1 MARKPARTPDWN
13 RLFDFALGQAGLF
26 TTKQAAES
34 GYSPQLLVHYVR
46 IGKVVRIRRGVY
58 RLVHYPLAQDE
69 GLVTIWLWSE
79 QQGVFSHETALS
91 LHQLS
96 DVLPNKIHLTLPAD
110 WKHRRFRVPPGV
122 VLHHADIAK
131 AERSRPAAIP
141 VTSPLRTL
149 QDCARAQLSP
159 ELLHQAISQALDRGL
174 IRKSDVARIQD
185 ATSPTGR
192 RKR

>member
-1 MARKPARTPDWN
+1 MVRKRARAPDWN

-26 TTKQAAES
+26 TTKQAAEA
-34 GYSPQLLVHYVR
+34 GYSPQLLLHYVR

-69 GLVTIWLWSE
+69 ALVTVWLWSE

-96 DVLPNKIHLTLPAD
+96 DVLPNRIHLTLPAD

-122 VLHHADIAK
+122 VLHHADVAK
-131 AERSRPAAIP
+131 AERSRPAAVP

-149 QDCARAQLSP
+149 QDCASAQLSP
-159 ELLHQAISQALDRGL
+159 ELLHQAISQSLDRGL
-174 IRKSDVARIQD
+174 IRKTDVARIQA
-185 ATSPTGR
+185 ATAPSGR

>member
-1 MARKPARTPDWN
+1 MARKRAQTPDWN

-34 GYSPQLLVHYVR
+34 GYSPQLLVHYVH

-69 GLVTIWLWSE
+69 GLVTVWLWSE

-91 LHQLS
+91 LHHLS

-122 VLHHADIAK
+122 VLHHADVAT

-185 ATSPTGR
+185 ATSPTGH

>member
-1 MARKPARTPDWN
+1 MARKRARTPDWN

-26 TTKQAAES
+26 TTKQAAEA

-69 GLVTIWLWSE
+69 ALVTVWLWSE

-96 DVLPNKIHLTLPAD
+96 DVLPNRIHLTLPAD

-122 VLHHADIAK
+122 VLHHADVTR